1 MRIIYFH
8 CVDKEGVKGGYSV
21 LCQELGV
28 ASQGETIKKAKKNII
43 KAVNRPVDRKSCK
56 DF

>member
-1 MRIIYFH
+1 MK
-8 CVDKEGVKGGYSV
+8 DGYSV

-43 KAVNRPVDRKSCK
+43 KAVNRLVDKKIMQRFLSLKTNLIL
-56 DF
+56 